1 MQRAVDYVI
10 RLADTPSINEKKA
23 IIREAAV
30 DGCIEFFKGFQLAYD
45 KRRVFGVK
53 KVSLIEG
60 DFSAK
65 ELDEISMSF
74 NWFAFERL
82 IHKLETRQLTGHAA
96 RDAINNAAMEAC
108 INEWNH
114 FYRPIIMKDM
124 RCGTS
129 DTLVNKVLKELGGDA
144 LEYLV
149 PVWKVQLAQDSKKH
163 PGKMVGKKAIDP
175 KLDGMR
181 LTAVLDKDL
190 GTARLF
196 SRNGKENTN
205 FNLIIADLEK
215 LVQRIPVSI
224 VLDGEVVC
232 DNFQSLMTQANRKTK
247 IDTSDAYLAL
257 FDILPL
263 ADFEAGGCPMSQM
276 DRHDGLVELAAD
288 LQEISGDRIYVIPKL
303 IVDLDTEEGRDR
315 MSEFYQETVAAGYEG
330 IMVKDVDAPYE
341 CKRRTHWLKWKPV
354 FEIDLKIIAVYEGEP
369 GKRREG
375 KLGGLTCEGYEDGK
389 HIIVNVGGG
398 YNDEMIVDFWDN
410 QNKVIGEIVEIE
422 YDAITKSKDGD
433 HYSLR
438 FPRFKR
444 FRSID
449 GEGKI

>member
-1 MQRAVDYVI
+1 MQRAVDYVM

-30 DGCIEFFKGFQLAYD
+30 DNCIEFFKGFQLAYD
-45 KRRVFGVK
+45 KQRVFGVK
-53 KVSLIEG
+53 KIPMIEG
-60 DFSAK
+60 DFSDT

-82 IHKLETRQLTGHAA
+82 VHKLETRQLTGDAA
-96 RDAINNAAMEAC
+96 RSAINDAAMEAC

-114 FYRPIIMKDM
+114 FYRPILMKDM

-129 DTLVNKVLKELGGDA
+129 DTLINKVLKEKELGGAA

-163 PGKMVGKKAIDP
+163 PGKMKGKKAIDP

-205 FNLIIADLEK
+205 FDLIIADLEK

-224 VLDGEVVC
+224 VLDGEVVS

-247 IDTSDAYLAL
+247 VDTSDAHLAL

-263 ADFEAGGCPMSQM
+263 ADFEAGGCPMGQM

-288 LQEISGDRIYVIPKL
+288 LQEISSGRIYVIPKL
-303 IVDLDTEEGRDR
+303 IVDLDTEEGRDK
-315 MSEFYQETVAAGYEG
+315 MNEFYQETVAAGYEG
-330 IMVKDVDAPYE
+330 IMVKDVNAPYE
-341 CKRRTHWLKWKPV
+341 CKRTTHWLK
-354 FEIDLKIIAVYEGEP
+354 
-369 GKRREG
+369 
-375 KLGGLTCEGYEDGK
+375 
-389 HIIVNVGGG
+389 
-398 YNDEMIVDFWDN
+398 MM
-410 QNKVIGEIVEIE
+410 NK
-422 YDAITKSKDGD
+422 
-433 HYSLR
+433 
-438 FPRFKR
+438 
-444 FRSID
+444 
-449 GEGKI
+449 

>member
-30 DGCIEFFKGFQLAYD
+30 DGCVEFFKGFQLAYD

-53 KVSLIEG
+53 KVSGLSVEFF
-60 DFSAK
+60 DET
-65 ELDEISMSF
+65 ELNEPSSTF
-74 NWFAFERL
+74 NWTEFEQL
-82 IHKLETRQLTGHAA
+82 THKLETRQLTGDAA
-96 RDAINNAAMEAC
+96 RKAIEDAAMEAC

-163 PGKMVGKKAIDP
+163 TDKMKGKKAIDP

-205 FNLIIADLEK
+205 FDLIITDLEK

-224 VLDGEVVC
+224 VLDGEVVSA
-232 DNFQSLMTQANRKTK
+232 NFQSLMTQANRKTK
-247 IDTSDAYLAL
+247 VDTSDAHLAL

-263 ADFEAGGCPMSQM
+263 ADFEAGICPMTQM

-288 LQEISGDRIYVIPKL
+288 LQQISGGRIYVIPKL

-315 MSEFYQETVAAGYEG
+315 MKEFYEETVAAGYEG
-330 IMVKDVDAPYE
+330 IMVKDVNAPYE
-341 CKRRTHWLKWKPV
+341 CKRTIAWLKINTV
-354 FEIDLKIIAVYEGEP
+354 
-369 GKRREG
+369 
-375 KLGGLTCEGYEDGK
+375 
-389 HIIVNVGGG
+389 
-398 YNDEMIVDFWDN
+398 
-410 QNKVIGEIVEIE
+410 
-422 YDAITKSKDGD
+422 
-433 HYSLR
+433 
-438 FPRFKR
+438 
-444 FRSID
+444 
-449 GEGKI
+449 